1 MPKGEGTRA
10 WRKSGRQRAG
20 AKIADP
26 QDLEGMVKAALLESQ
41 FPVGTIMTHRQSA
54 SRRCCPCQ
62 RLLKTAIRT
71 SEGKTGDNA
80 SSQRNERDTSTIL
93 IRTTGVKRGI
103 AYRARAPRQRSF
115 RTRQRTGKP
124 STGAE
129 RRERS
134 PTAKGSRFPNG
145 KDAEVRVMR
154 RADTIL
160 NEWRGKLESRM
171 MRKYPVRFG
180 GGLGEKAVRTSLVA
194 YPTAIPPSMPPR
206 GILPTSNCVS
216 AASGRTACWW
226 KRCCRC

>member
-10 WRKSGRQRAG
+10 WRKSRRQREG

-26 QDLEGMVKAALLESQ
+26 QDLEGMVKAALPASQ

-62 RLLKTAIRT
+62 RLLKTAIST

-93 IRTTGVKRGI
+93 IRTPGVKRGM
-103 AYRARAPRQRSF
+103 ASRARAPWSRNF
-115 RTRQRTGKP
+115 RNSQRTGKP

-129 RRERS
+129 RRDRS
-134 PTAKGSRFPNG
+134 STAKGSRFPNG

-154 RADTIL
+154 RAETIR
-160 NEWRGKLESRM
+160 NE
-171 MRKYPVRFG
+171 
-180 GGLGEKAVRTSLVA
+180 
-194 YPTAIPPSMPPR
+194 
-206 GILPTSNCVS
+206 
-216 AASGRTACWW
+216 
-226 KRCCRC
+226 